1 MYEALERLRFETFL
15 DTLEEESRE
24 RILSLTMDLR
34 DSFNEGKF
42 HEYLE
47 SQPFNELFLEYEKFV
62 AKSSGKSKTFAYL
75 SMYMKMAGKMCFNCY
90 SIKRSGNQCQFKIM
104 IYLVSQK
111 VYNYICQNKFV
122 SFLRNT
128 SDVHTS
134 NKRS

>member
-62 AKSSGKSKTFAYL
+62 AESSGKSKTFAYW
-75 SMYMKMAGKMCFNCY
+75 SMYMKMIGKKCFAILLNVVG
-90 SIKRSGNQCQFKIM
+90 SNVII
-104 IYLVSQK
+104 
-111 VYNYICQNKFV
+111 QNHDFV
-122 SFLRNT
+122 GFTKSL
-128 SDVHTS
+128 
-134 NKRS
+134 